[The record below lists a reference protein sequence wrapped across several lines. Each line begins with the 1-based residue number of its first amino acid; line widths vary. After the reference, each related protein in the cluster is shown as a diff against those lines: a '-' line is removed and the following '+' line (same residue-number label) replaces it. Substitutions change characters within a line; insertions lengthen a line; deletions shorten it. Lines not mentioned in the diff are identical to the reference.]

1 MRTPV
6 GKRIG
11 ILFLLVATTL
21 FALSGLSKTYAG
33 ENIEVTSKNFFDV
46 KSFHGNFSFSPIV
59 EVGIP
64 ASEHILIV
72 KKSCHCLDNAKDKS
86 GNEYYFY
93 MVDMHNGLKALITES
108 KLEPFQEL
116 DGKTKDFFE
125 IVKIEIA
132 KDGGIEKLI
141 RKFKN

>member
-6 GKRIG
+6 EKRIE

-21 FALSGLSKTYAG
+21 SALSGLSKTYAG
-33 ENIEVTSKNFFDV
+33 ENIEVTSQNFLNF
-46 KSFHGNFSFSPIV
+46 KSFHGYFSFSPIV
-59 EVGIP
+59 EAGIP

-72 KKSCHCLDNAKDKS
+72 KSCHYRDNAKDKS

-93 MVDMHNGLKALITES
+93 MVDMHNGLKALITAS

-116 DGKTKDFFE
+116 DDKTKEFCE

-132 KDGGIEKLI
+132 KDGGIERLI
-141 RKFKN
+141 KKFKN

>member
-72 KKSCHCLDNAKDKS
+72 KSYHCLDNAKDKS

-116 DGKTKDFFE
+116 DGKTKDFCE

-141 RKFKN
+141 RKSKN